1 MPKMGSLKD
10 RLQDALEKLS
20 YRQWIMIAAAAS
32 ILLGLAVFF
41 ALPSA
46 NEKSARE
53 QAMHETRV
61 KVVVAKQDIPQRTMV
76 KESMLQVIEVP
87 PDVLPAGAITDMVS
101 VIDRPTS
108 VPIQQGDI
116 LTDKKVLVDPRMA
129 GFTGLIPENCR
140 AMSVPIT
147 DVTGIAG
154 FAKPGDYVDVMVIT
168 KGNGKVT
175 GEILLQNIMLLAINK
190 TGGDGAQAASA
201 SDSKDSKDGKDKD
214 SKDSGKKDDKDKKG
228 AGSGDQATVQA
239 SGEAMATATLAVT
252 PEDALKLAV
261 ASQNGTIYLV
271 LRPFHPKDV
280 FTINTD
286 FFLLTESGQKEA
298 DRQAAAPASSAPAT
312 SPAQNFANHVS
323 SAAAPGAS
331 APAAAPAPT
340 AANIGNGIE
349 VFRGTKST
357 RE

>member
-190 TGGDGAQAASA
+190 TGGDGAQAAPS
-201 SDSKDSKDGKDKD
+201 SDNKDGKDSKDKDKKDD
-214 SKDSGKKDDKDKKG
+214 SKDKKD
-228 AGSGDQATVQA
+228 AGGDQATVQA

-298 DRQAAAPASSAPAT
+298 EKQAAAPAASAPA
-312 SPAQNFANHVS
+312 SSAAQNFANRLS
-323 SAAAPGAS
+323 SAATPGAS
-331 APAAAPAPT
+331 SSASTAAPAAPA

>member
-20 YRQWIMIAAAAS
+20 YRQWIMIAAGAS

-190 TGGDGAQAASA
+190 TGGDGAQAAPS
-201 SDSKDSKDGKDKD
+201 SDNKDGKDSKDKDKKDD
-214 SKDSGKKDDKDKKG
+214 SKDKKD
-228 AGSGDQATVQA
+228 AGGDQATVQA

-298 DRQAAAPASSAPAT
+298 DRQAAAPAASAPAT

>member
-1 MPKMGSLKD
+1 MPNMGSLKD

-20 YRQWIMIAAAAS
+20 YRQWIMIAAGAS

-61 KVVVAKQDIPQRTMV
+61 NVVVAKQDIPQRTMV

-140 AMSVPIT
+140 AMTVPIT

-190 TGGDGAQAASA
+190 TGGDGAQAAPS
-201 SDSKDSKDGKDKD
+201 SDNKDGKDSKD
-214 SKDSGKKDDKDKKG
+214 KDKKDNSKDKKD
-228 AGSGDQATVQA
+228 AGGDQATVQA

-298 DRQAAAPASSAPAT
+298 DRQAAAPAASAPAT

-323 SAAAPGAS
+323 SAATPSAS

>member
-1 MPKMGSLKD
+1 MPKMGSLKN

-190 TGGDGAQAASA
+190 TGGDGAQAAPS
-201 SDSKDSKDGKDKD
+201 SDNKDGKDSKDKDKKDD
-214 SKDSGKKDDKDKKG
+214 SKDKKD
-228 AGSGDQATVQA
+228 AGGDQATVQA

-298 DRQAAAPASSAPAT
+298 EKQAAAPAASAPA
-312 SPAQNFANHVS
+312 SSAAQNFANRLS
-323 SAAAPGAS
+323 SAVTPGAS
-331 APAAAPAPT
+331 SSASTAAPAAPA

>member
-20 YRQWIMIAAAAS
+20 YRQWIMIAAGAS

-190 TGGDGAQAASA
+190 TGGDGAQAAPS
-201 SDSKDSKDGKDKD
+201 SDNKDGKDSKDKDKKDD
-214 SKDSGKKDDKDKKG
+214 SKDKKD
-228 AGSGDQATVQA
+228 AGGDQATVQA

-298 DRQAAAPASSAPAT
+298 DRQAAAPAASAPAT

-323 SAAAPGAS
+323 SAATPSAS

>member
-10 RLQDALEKLS
+10 RLQGALEKLS

-190 TGGDGAQAASA
+190 TGGDGAQAAPS
-201 SDSKDSKDGKDKD
+201 SDNKDGKDSKDKDKKDD
-214 SKDSGKKDDKDKKG
+214 SKDKKD
-228 AGSGDQATVQA
+228 AGGDQATVQA

-298 DRQAAAPASSAPAT
+298 EKQAAAPAASAPA
-312 SPAQNFANHVS
+312 SSAAQNFANRLS
-323 SAAAPGAS
+323 SAATPSAS

>member
-201 SDSKDSKDGKDKD
+201 SDSKDSKD
-214 SKDSGKKDDKDKKG
+214 SGKKDDKDKKG

-298 DRQAAAPASSAPAT
+298 DRQAAAPAASAPAT

>member
-20 YRQWIMIAAAAS
+20 YRQWIMIAAGAS

-190 TGGDGAQAASA
+190 TGGDGAQAAPS
-201 SDSKDSKDGKDKD
+201 SDNKDGKDSKDKDKKDD
-214 SKDSGKKDDKDKKG
+214 SKDKKD
-228 AGSGDQATVQA
+228 AGGDRATVQA

-298 DRQAAAPASSAPAT
+298 DRQAAAPAASAPAT

-323 SAAAPGAS
+323 SAATPSAS

>member
-1 MPKMGSLKD
+1 MLN
-10 RLQDALEKLS
+10 LCLS
-20 YRQWIMIAAAAS
+20 
-32 ILLGLAVFF
+32 F
-41 ALPSA
+41 
-46 NEKSARE
+46 
-53 QAMHETRV
+53 
-61 KVVVAKQDIPQRTMV
+61 
-76 KESMLQVIEVP
+76 
-87 PDVLPAGAITDMVS
+87 
-101 VIDRPTS
+101 
-108 VPIQQGDI
+108 
-116 LTDKKVLVDPRMA
+116 
-129 GFTGLIPENCR
+129 
-140 AMSVPIT
+140 
-147 DVTGIAG
+147 
-154 FAKPGDYVDVMVIT
+154 
-168 KGNGKVT
+168 
-175 GEILLQNIMLLAINK
+175 
-190 TGGDGAQAASA
+190 
-201 SDSKDSKDGKDKD
+201 

-298 DRQAAAPASSAPAT
+298 DRQAAAPAASAPAT

-323 SAAAPGAS
+323 SAATPSAS

>member
-20 YRQWIMIAAAAS
+20 YRQWIMIAAGAS

-140 AMSVPIT
+140 AMSIPIT

-190 TGGDGAQAASA
+190 TGGDGAQAAPS
-201 SDSKDSKDGKDKD
+201 SDNKDGKDSKDKDKKDD
-214 SKDSGKKDDKDKKG
+214 SKDKKD
-228 AGSGDQATVQA
+228 AGGDQATVQA

-298 DRQAAAPASSAPAT
+298 DRQAAAPAASAPAT

-323 SAAAPGAS
+323 SAATPSAS

>member
-20 YRQWIMIAAAAS
+20 YRQWIIIAAGAS

-46 NEKSARE
+46 NQEQAKE

-116 LTDKKVLVDPRMA
+116 LTDKKVLIDPRMA

-140 AMSVPIT
+140 AMSIPIT
-147 DVTGIAG
+147 DVTGVAG
-154 FAKPGDYVDVMVIT
+154 FLKPGDYVDIMVIS
-168 KGNGKVT
+168 KGKDKIS
-175 GEILLQNIMLLAINK
+175 GEIVLQNIMLLAINK
-190 TGGDGAQAASA
+190 TGGDGAQAAPTANKDDKSKDNGKD
-201 SDSKDSKDGKDKD
+201 DSKKDDS
-214 SKDSGKKDDKDKKG
+214 KKDDKKGDK
-228 AGSGDQATVQA
+228 SNNGDPATVQA

-261 ASQNGTIYLV
+261 ASQNGTLYLV
-271 LRPFHPKDV
+271 LRPYHPKDV

-286 FFLLTESGQKEA
+286 FFLWTGGQEA
-298 DRQAAAPASSAPAT
+298 AAQNAQTQPSAAPAATPSPSYRPAASAPA
-312 SPAQNFANHVS
+312 
-323 SAAAPGAS
+323 AS
-331 APAAAPAPT
+331 TAPAAAPAPT